1 MKIIVLIYQQYESIK
16 YIYENAFTFL
26 SGKYIDMFIILYI
39 KLITVFYV
47 GINVN

>member
-26 SGKYIDMFIILYI
+26 SRKFNCY
-39 KLITVFYV
+39 T
-47 GINVN
+47 